1 MDREINLIEYLPL
14 YVQTY
19 REIKHIMNAENPEVS
34 LLVNEI
40 ERVKNNQFIQSCDL
54 LGIKQF
60 ERILGIVP
68 YAGDTL
74 ESRIKRVML
83 RWNDMIPYT
92 WEVFVKKMDSILG
105 HNWSVVTN
113 FTNFN
118 MDLTIVTD
126 MFGLVDEIR
135 SLVDEIIPANIVVT
149 VSNKL
154 SYSMGNNYYTPNVAS
169 YTVLYDIKN

>member
-60 ERILGIVP
+60 ENLLGIIP

-92 WEVFVKKMDSILG
+92 WEVFIKKMDSILG
-105 HNWSVVTN
+105 QNWSAVTN

-135 SLVDEIIPANIVVT
+135 ALVDEIIPANIVVT
-149 VSNKL
+149 VTNKL
-154 SYSMGNNYYTPNVAS
+154 NYAKGNDYYIAIVAS
-169 YTVLYDIKN
+169 YTELYEIKS